1 MVAFIARPPVLATSE
16 IAVRGHRRLFSL
28 NLNGD
33 IIMMISSKVL
43 AALLTVAVAPLL
55 AGPAAAT
62 PISTPLALQNAATP
76 SVEMVQYR
84 RGGYRGGHYG
94 GYRGGYR
101 GRGYGGAGLGIVAG
115 ALIGSAIVGATQ
127 PYGYRG
133 YGPGYASGGDP
144 VAYCAQ
150 RFRSYDPGSGT
161 YLGFDGLRHPC
172 P

>member
-1 MVAFIARPPVLATSE
+1 V
-16 IAVRGHRRLFSL
+16 
-28 NLNGD
+28 NGD

-43 AALLTVAVAPLL
+43 AALLTVAAAPLF

-62 PISTPLALQNAATP
+62 PISAPLALQNAVAP
-76 SVEMVQYR
+76 SVETVQYR
-84 RGGYRGGHYG
+84 RGYYGGH
-94 GYRGGYR
+94 RGGYR
-101 GRGYGGAGLGIVAG
+101 GRGFGGAGVGIVAG
-115 ALIGSAIVGATQ
+115 ALIGSAIVGATR

-133 YGPGYASGGDP
+133 YGPGYAYEPAYGYGPGAGVYAVAPGGDQ
-144 VAYCAQ
+144 VAYCLR

>member
-1 MVAFIARPPVLATSE
+1 
-16 IAVRGHRRLFSL
+16 
-28 NLNGD
+28 
-33 IIMMISSKVL
+33 MMISSKIL
-43 AALLTVAVAPLL
+43 AALLTVAVAPLF

-94 GYRGGYR
+94 GYRGGHR

-127 PYGYRG
+127 PYGYGGR
-133 YGPGYASGGDP
+133 PGYVVAPGGDA

-161 YLGFDGLRHPC
+161 YLGYDGLRHPC